1 MNLDEL
7 ETQYR
12 EVMEQSL
19 NQLQSATLLLSRLS
33 LVEANLYGL
42 GQKLQTLSLVV
53 EEFIIQ
59 QRTE

>member
-19 NQLQSATLLLSRLS
+19 NQLQTATLLLSRLS
-33 LVEANLYGL
+33 LVEANLYSI